1 MSVGRRV
8 LSHKAEDFG
17 RRRQDGREGD
27 GGQRAGVE
35 QELRGRREEH
45 VGMDQLR
52 VQIRII
58 TRGRLR

>member
-1 MSVGRRV
+1 MVGVSHRM

-17 RRRQDGREGD
+17 RRRQDGGEGD

-45 VGMDQLR
+45 IGLDWL
-52 VQIRII
+52 
-58 TRGRLR
+58 